1 MQKSAVAGERVD
13 HRMGG
18 GVGQGADEADGL
30 TLVAFVDRDLQA
42 RVPPIELAVLAGQVG
57 RALVT
62 LGRQELRADLAEMLL
77 QDRDAACVTA
87 PAEVLDDHGRRSL
100 GIVAQQCRDS
110 VLVLVEHGA
119 RRRSL
124 VGRRSRQRPQP
135 DHGVAAHVQRFGDVG
150 VGLARPHQAVH
161 LCPVVPSVQASLPPV
176 VTDQSVGRNL
186 RITSDRRRFRPA
198 RSAQYSGVVD
208 ARLSTTSAGLRRKGG
223 NRT

>member
-1 MQKSAVAGERVD
+1 MQKLAFAGERVD

-57 RALVT
+57 RTLVT

-100 GIVAQQCRDS
+100 GIVA
-110 VLVLVEHGA
+110 
-119 RRRSL
+119 
-124 VGRRSRQRPQP
+124 
-135 DHGVAAHVQRFGDVG
+135 
-150 VGLARPHQAVH
+150 
-161 LCPVVPSVQASLPPV
+161 
-176 VTDQSVGRNL
+176 
-186 RITSDRRRFRPA
+186 
-198 RSAQYSGVVD
+198 
-208 ARLSTTSAGLRRKGG
+208 
-223 NRT
+223 